1 MDCIIISEDDTW
13 AHKLEASLSQ
23 VNVNSCRHSSKS
35 YPTTEDILYLVDGIG
50 RQPGITDGGQRIL
63 LFTDDPCEQSVLQLP
78 RTNAERWLLNHLGL
92 GNQGLPLAWGAS
104 ATEGQI
110 IINDHGQIISINETM
125 ALCLSSMVENWLGKE
140 LHHIFPEL
148 VDNAHFSIKR
158 QMNKIC
164 EEGQPCCGQLLAAK
178 NSNGRTRYIEVCASK
193 LVGGRFLLN
202 CRDVTQRTSSHN
214 AMRQKARFD
223 ALTGLANRQL
233 LMDRLRMALARSKRF
248 QRQLAIMYIDLDH
261 FKPVNDTWGHAAGDA
276 ILCEASQRMQNT
288 VREIDTVARIG
299 GDEFVIVIEDLKD
312 LRDAGIIAKHLLTA
326 LSEVFHWQSHE
337 FHLGC
342 SIGISISEDENDDA
356 NKLIEKADLA
366 LYRAKHMGRQRFE
379 FCTPELTAQARYKLV
394 LQEGLQQALSDN
406 QLQLYYQPIAS
417 TSSGEIQGA
426 EALLRWIHPKVGM
439 VPPKDFIPLLEQTG
453 LIIPV
458 GEWIIEQACQQWNQW
473 KQQGLL
479 EENALL
485 TLNISAFQFSS
496 QQLIICIKNTVSKFN
511 MPAKTLALEV
521 SEELLNTN
529 PKRLSDSF
537 SQLNKIGVGIIVDD
551 FGLGSTSLHSLSKYS
566 LSAIKLEKP
575 LLASLS
581 KDKGP
586 NSLQAF
592 SYLAHSLNVNMIAE
606 GIDDPKQLETLANAA
621 IDSYQGYSLSP
632 ALCGDEFEEFMIEQ
646 NKLEKNLNYFH

>member
-1 MDCIIISEDDTW
+1 MDCIIISEDDKW
-13 AHKLEASLSQ
+13 AQQLEASLSQ

-35 YPTTEDILYLVDGIG
+35 YPTTEDTLYLVDGIG
-50 RQPGITDGGQRIL
+50 RQPDIADCGKRIL
-63 LFTDDPCEQSVLQLP
+63 LFTDEPCEQTVLQLP
-78 RTNAERWLLNHLGL
+78 RTHAERWLLNHLGL

-110 IINDHGQIISINETM
+110 IIDDHGHIISINETM

-148 VDNAHFSIKR
+148 VDKAHHSIKR
-158 QMNKIC
+158 QMNKLC
-164 EEGQPCCGQLLAAK
+164 EKGQPCCGQLLAAK
-178 NSNGRTRYIEVCASK
+178 NSNGRTRYLEICASK

-223 ALTGLANRQL
+223 TLTGLANRQL

-248 QRQLAIMYIDLDH
+248 NRQLAIMYIDLDH
-261 FKPVNDTWGHAAGDA
+261 FKPINDTWGHAAGDA
-276 ILCEASQRMQNT
+276 ILREASQRMKDT
-288 VREIDTVARIG
+288 VREIDTVARLG
-299 GDEFVIVIEDLKD
+299 GDEFVIVIEDLQD

-326 LSEVFHWQSHE
+326 LGEVFHWQNHE
-337 FHLGC
+337 FYIGC
-342 SIGISISEDENDDA
+342 SIGISISEDDSDDA

-379 FCTPELTAQARYKLV
+379 FCTTELTAQARYKLV

-417 TSSGEIQGA
+417 TSSGKIQGA
-426 EALLRWIHPKVGM
+426 EVLLRWIHPKVGM

-458 GEWIIEQACQQWNQW
+458 GEWIIEQACQQWADW
-473 KQQGLL
+473 KRQGLL
-479 EENALL
+479 EKNSLL
-485 TLNISAFQFSS
+485 TLNISTCQFSS
-496 QQLIICIKNTVSKFN
+496 QQMITCISDLITKLNI
-511 MPAKTLALEV
+511 PPKTLALEV
-521 SEELLNTN
+521 SEELLSTN
-529 PKRLSDSF
+529 PKRLSETF
-537 SQLNKIGVGIIVDD
+537 TQLNNMGVDIIVDD
-551 FGLGSTSLHSLSKYS
+551 FGLGSTSLHSLSKYT

-581 KDKGP
+581 KSNDSK
-586 NSLQAF
+586 SLQAF
-592 SYLAHSLNVNMIAE
+592 SFLAHSLNVNMIAE
-606 GIDDPKQLETLANAA
+606 GVDDPKQLETLANSA

-632 ALCGDEFEEFMIEQ
+632 ALNATEFEEFMAIE
-646 NKLEKNLNYFH
+646 NNNEEKIKYFY